1 MQKKLYYHVNFH
13 TLGGFSILKASLT
26 NPVSSLLSCLC
37 LDDKV
42 TARQLP
48 GNPAASAR

>member
-1 MQKKLYYHVNFH
+1 MQKKLYYHVNFL

-26 NPVSSLLSCLC
+26 NPVSSLFSC